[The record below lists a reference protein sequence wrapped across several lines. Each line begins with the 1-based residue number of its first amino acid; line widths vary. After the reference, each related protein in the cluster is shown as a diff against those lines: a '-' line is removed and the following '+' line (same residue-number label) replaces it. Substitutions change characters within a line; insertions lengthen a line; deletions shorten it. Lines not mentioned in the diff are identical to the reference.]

1 MIFKALEKRD
11 QSHEKVVFCYDHTT
25 QLKAIIAIHSTT
37 LGPALG
43 GCRMHPYLS
52 EEEALEDALRL
63 SEAMSYKA
71 AMAGLQL
78 GGGKSVIIGDPKR
91 DKNPEALWCFG
102 HHLESLNG
110 QYIVAKDMGINT
122 EDLQYISTL
131 PPFVA
136 GYSKKLLA
144 SFIAIPVVFWLKR
157 NVQLCLNSS
166 EVEAAFWTPLD
177 FFLSTGHLQVDT
189 FTNNRSG
196 QKFEILFFNFTDKA
210 SRKKFL
216 IFGCTASICVTVSSI
231 ALNRAPEFPCTALG
245 LYWHKQ
251 ELVVSEVSRST
262 LNSTS
267 HTSDW
272 NYIPYAVKSKL

>member
-1 MIFKALEKRD
+1 MLFEVQERFKKCERFHFLYNPVCSVPVSDNVFDSAVAFIIRESDNGDLYVLLTKRVDSLSNHAGEVCLPGGKYEQSDQIF
-11 QSHEKVVFCYDHTT
+11 VNT
-25 QLKAIIAIHSTT
+25 
-37 LGPALG
+37 
-43 GCRMHPYLS
+43 
-52 EEEALEDALRL
+52 ALR
-63 SEAMSYKA
+63 ETKEE
-71 AMAGLQL
+71 
-78 GGGKSVIIGDPKR
+78 V
-91 DKNPEALWCFG
+91 
-102 HHLESLNG
+102 
-110 QYIVAKDMGINT
+110 GIT
-122 EDLQYISTL
+122 PEDLQYISTL